1 MSKSTDIYKLNFV
14 NFAVMYSM
22 YEKKPEMGRN
32 IPNCRP
38 PHVGCERIDRAHI
51 LRACRGMAQEKNQIQ
66 GNQVDARAP
75 QQKSEDIHN
84 GKRALVMY
92 HV

>member
-32 IPNCRP
+32 IPNC
-38 PHVGCERIDRAHI
+38 PHHMWAVRE
-51 LRACRGMAQEKNQIQ
+51 
-66 GNQVDARAP
+66 
-75 QQKSEDIHN
+75 
-84 GKRALVMY
+84 
-92 HV
+92 